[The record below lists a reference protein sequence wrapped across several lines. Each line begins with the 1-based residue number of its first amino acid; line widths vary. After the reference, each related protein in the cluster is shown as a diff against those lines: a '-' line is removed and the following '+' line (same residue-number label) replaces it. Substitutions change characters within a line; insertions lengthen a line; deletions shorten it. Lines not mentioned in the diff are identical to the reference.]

1 MRNRRILSFLLALV
15 TVLSLIPAP
24 RADAAAMKQGSRG
37 AQVKKLQQNLA
48 GLGYQPGTADG
59 KYGSKTRTA
68 VMEFQADFGLSAD
81 GNAGEATQS
90 ALRNTIVRL
99 QVELKDAGYAPGT
112 ADGHFGAKTKKAL
125 QAYQKDHDL
134 KKTGCA
140 DSATWASLNK
150 QTAGLKTSP
159 SLRRGSSG
167 TQVRYL
173 QQALIGL
180 GYLSG
185 AADGMYGTK
194 TTEAVRSY
202 QRDYGLGVDGSAG
215 KSTLTSLKST
225 VVALQSDLERKGYDC
240 KGTNGV
246 FGTGTKSAVKA
257 YQRDVGL
264 AITGIADASTMK
276 KLYGYALSCGQKD
289 VEQLH
294 RTKINALYQ
303 DTDTSKFWYS
313 NRTKWKTVETSGC
326 AGVSVA
332 MAVNAL
338 LGTNKHTG
346 QSVMQWYADKGYYL
360 GSGTYHSGVQNFPKS
375 QGLKTTLT
383 GKESKVVE
391 HLKKDRLA
399 VVLIKDKTGEALFT
413 YAGGSGHY
421 ILLSGYRVKDG
432 VEQVYVNN
440 PLSYKESD
448 WFDLDDVMDNCI
460 IRTGLTKPFVIIY
473 K

>member
-1 MRNRRILSFLLALV
+1 MCKRRILSLLLALL

-24 RADAAAMKQGSRG
+24 RADAAAMKQGSSG

-59 KYGSKTRTA
+59 KYGAKTRTA

-90 ALRNTIVRL
+90 ALHNTIVRL

-150 QTAGLKTSP
+150 ETTGLKTSP

-185 AADGMYGTK
+185 SADGVYGAK

-202 QRDYGLGVDGSAG
+202 QRDYGLGVDGNAG
-215 KSTLTSLKST
+215 KNTLTSVKST

-240 KGTNGV
+240 KGINGV

-264 AITGIADASTMK
+264 TVTGIADASTMK
-276 KLYGYALSCGQKD
+276 KLYGYALGCGQKG

-294 RTKINALYQ
+294 RTKINSL
-303 DTDTSKFWYS
+303 
-313 NRTKWKTVETSGC
+313 
-326 AGVSVA
+326 
-332 MAVNAL
+332 
-338 LGTNKHTG
+338 
-346 QSVMQWYADKGYYL
+346 
-360 GSGTYHSGVQNFPKS
+360 
-375 QGLKTTLT
+375 
-383 GKESKVVE
+383 
-391 HLKKDRLA
+391 
-399 VVLIKDKTGEALFT
+399 
-413 YAGGSGHY
+413 
-421 ILLSGYRVKDG
+421 
-432 VEQVYVNN
+432 
-440 PLSYKESD
+440 
-448 WFDLDDVMDNCI
+448 
-460 IRTGLTKPFVIIY
+460 
-473 K
+473 